1 MIIYKNMINTWDY
14 LVNSKE
20 MFNIWVMMI
29 IMILVTL

>member
-1 MIIYKNMINTWDY
+1 MIIYKNVINTWDY

-29 IMILVTL
+29 ITILVTL